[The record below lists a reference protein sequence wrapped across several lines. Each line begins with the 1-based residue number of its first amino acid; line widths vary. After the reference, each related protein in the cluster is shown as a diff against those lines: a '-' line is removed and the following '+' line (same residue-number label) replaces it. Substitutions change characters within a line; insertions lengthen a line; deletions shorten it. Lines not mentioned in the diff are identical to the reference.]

1 MHHHFWRRVVG
12 VLALGWYHSPAAAQT
27 LQWARQFASPPAA
40 AFEVAADSSGVY
52 IAGVTTKA
60 LPGQTKVTAT
70 GSQTD
75 GFLRK
80 YDPSGNELWTQEFA
94 AANSADPQ
102 FPRPIWVNGLS
113 VDSTGVYV
121 SASTGGATRNI
132 LDAGSLAVVYKFDTD
147 GNLLWT
153 NQTTTSKTVLAESA
167 SGVALN
173 GGAVYVVGLHKGIDS
188 SNNLG
193 TFAYLRKLDPS
204 NGTELLTS
212 LFGGDILQNSHPTPF
227 AVSAD
232 ASGAYIV
239 GSVSNSAKSQ
249 DLFISK
255 YDPNGKALWMN
266 QFGTPYGPEY
276 AFAVSVSSSGVYVA
290 GTTPGLL
297 GIQTLPT
304 FAYDAYVRKYDT
316 GGNLQ
321 WTRQFGTVDNDVA
334 FGAFADDTG
343 VYAVGYTRGVL
354 GAASVGAEDV
364 FLRRFDSSGN
374 PLWTL
379 QTGSVDD
386 DYGYGVAADASG
398 IYIGG
403 YTDRNTIPGQL
414 TNAADPFLYKY
425 LPPAPGGPVVL
436 AGGIVNNASFAPNPA
451 PVAPGSIA
459 AIFGT
464 GLNDG
469 TQVLFS
475 SFGPDGL
482 LVKTLA
488 GASVTVG
495 GIPAP
500 MFYATSGQLGIQIP
514 VELDGQASADVQV
527 TVGGL
532 TSEVQTVSLASVKPG
547 LFTVSQDGKGT
558 AVCIHSDGV
567 TPVTADNPAHPGEV
581 VIFYGTGF
589 GPVDP
594 PLGTG
599 EPSAGNQTTLTPAIT
614 IDGLPADI
622 QFSGVAPGFVGLNQI
637 NVVVPGLARTNAADP
652 VVLTIN
658 GVPANP
664 VTVPVGPQ

>member
-1 MHHHFWRRVVG
+1 MHKHSCRRLIG
-12 VLALGWYHSPAAAQT
+12 ILALAWYHPAAAQT

-40 AFEVAADSSGVY
+40 AFSVASDSSGVY
-52 IAGVTTKA
+52 IAGVTHKA
-60 LPGQTKVTAT
+60 LPGQTKISPT
-70 GSQTD
+70 GGQTD

-94 AANSADPQ
+94 VLDKGGLS
-102 FPRPIWVNGLS
+102 VNGIA

-121 SASTGGATRNI
+121 AAKTGGVPRYAIATGN
-132 LDAGSLAVVYKFDTD
+132 LAVVYKFDTD

-153 NQTTTSKTVLAESA
+153 QQTTTSKTLPAESA
-167 SGVALN
+167 TGIALN
-173 GGAVYVVGLHKGIDS
+173 GGAVYVVGLTES
-188 SNNLG
+188 TSP
-193 TFAYLRKLDPS
+193 TSAYLRKLDPS
-204 NGTELLTS
+204 TGTQVWTSVFRNSNGVN
-212 LFGGDILQNSHPTPF
+212 GIAAYGV
-227 AVSAD
+227 AAD
-232 ASGAYIV
+232 ATGAYVV
-239 GSVSNSAKSQ
+239 GSTPGPLSGQPAGPGQ
-249 DLFISK
+249 DLFIRK
-255 YDPNGKALWMN
+255 YDPNGNALWTN
-266 QFGTPYGPEY
+266 QFGTPFGPEY
-276 AFAVSVSSSGVYVA
+276 AFAVSASSSGVYVA

-304 FAYDAYVRKYDT
+304 FGYDAYVRKYDT

-321 WTRQFGTVDNDVA
+321 WTRQFGTADNDVA
-334 FGAFADDTG
+334 YGAFADDTG
-343 VYAVGYTRGVL
+343 MYVVGYTKGVL
-354 GAASVGAEDV
+354 GTASLGGADV
-364 FLRRFDSSGN
+364 FLRRYDSNGN
-374 PLWTL
+374 ALWTL

-403 YTDRNTIPGQL
+403 YTDRNSIPESL
-414 TNAADPFLYKY
+414 TNVADPFLYKY
-425 LPPAPGGPVVL
+425 SPPAPGGPVVL
-436 AGGIVNNASFAPNPA
+436 DGGIVNNASFATSPA

-469 TQVLFS
+469 SQVLFS
-475 SFGPDGL
+475 SFGPDGT
-482 LVKTLA
+482 LVTTLG

-495 GIPAP
+495 NIQAP
-500 MFYATSGQLGIQIP
+500 MFYSTSGQLGIQIP

-527 TVGGL
+527 TVGDQ
-532 TSEVQTVSLASVKPG
+532 TSQVQTVNLTSVRPG
-547 LFTVSQDGKGT
+547 LFTVSQDGRGT
-558 AVCIHSDGV
+558 AVCLHTDGV
-567 TPVTADNPAHPGEV
+567 TPVTADQPANPGEV

-599 EPSAGNQTTLTPAIT
+599 APSNGNQITSPATMT

-622 QFSGVAPGFVGLNQI
+622 QFAGIAPGFVGLNQI

-664 VTVPVGPQ
+664 VTLPVGPQ

>member
-1 MHHHFWRRVVG
+1 MRNHSWRRLIG
-12 VLALGWYHSPAAAQT
+12 ILALAWYNHPAAAQT

-40 AFEVAADSSGVY
+40 ALQIAADSSGVY
-52 IAGVTTKA
+52 IAGVTYKA

-102 FPRPIWVNGLS
+102 FPRPIWVNALA

-121 SASTGGATRNI
+121 AATTGGANRN
-132 LDAGSLAVVYKFDTD
+132 LLAANSLAVVYKFDTD

-153 NQTTTSKTVLAESA
+153 SQTATSKTVLAESA
-167 SGVALN
+167 NGIALS
-173 GGAVYVVGLHKGIDS
+173 GGAVYVVGVHKGLDS

-193 TFAYLRKLDPS
+193 TFAFLRGLDPS
-204 NGTELLTS
+204 AGSELFTS
-212 LFGGDILQNSHPTPF
+212 LFGGNIFQMSHPIPYG
-227 AVSAD
+227 VSAD

-239 GSVSNSAKSQ
+239 GSVGGSAKSQ

-255 YDPNGKALWMN
+255 YDPNGKALWTS

-276 AFAVSVSSSGVYVA
+276 AYAVSASSSGVYVA

-297 GIQTLPT
+297 GIQTLAA
-304 FAYDAYVRKYDT
+304 FGYDAYVRKYDAD
-316 GGNLQ
+316 GNLQ
-321 WTRQFGTVDNDVA
+321 WTQQFGTADNDVA
-334 FGAFADDTG
+334 YGAFADNTG
-343 VYAVGYTRGVL
+343 MYVVGYTKGVL
-354 GAASVGAEDV
+354 GAGSLGGADV
-364 FLRRFDSSGN
+364 FVRRFDPNGN
-374 PLWTL
+374 ALWTL

-386 DYGYGVAADASG
+386 DYGYAVAADPSG

-403 YTDRNTIPGQL
+403 YTDRNSIPESL
-414 TNAADPFLYKY
+414 TNVADPFLYKY
-425 LPPAPGGPVVL
+425 SPPAPGGPVISEG
-436 AGGIVNNASFAPNPA
+436 AIVNNASFATSPA

-469 TQVLFS
+469 SQVLFS

-482 LVKTLA
+482 LVTTL
-488 GASVTVG
+488 GSASVTVG
-495 GIPAP
+495 GISAP
-500 MFYATSGQLGIQIP
+500 MFYSTSGQLGIQIP

-527 TVGGL
+527 TVGGQ
-532 TSEVQTVSLASVKPG
+532 TSQIQTVNLTSVKPG
-547 LFTVSQDGKGT
+547 LFTVSQNGRGT
-558 AVCIHSDGV
+558 AVCLHTDGV
-567 TPVTADNPAHPGEV
+567 TPVSTDLPAHPGEV

-589 GPVDP
+589 GPVNP
-594 PLGTG
+594 PLATG
-599 EPSAGNQTTLTPAIT
+599 APSTGNQTMFMPTIT
-614 IDGLPADI
+614 IDGLTAEI

-652 VVLTIN
+652 VVLTVN

-664 VTVPVGPQ
+664 VTLPVGP